1 MPLRGW
7 LSGTSGS
14 DLGYVLR
21 MLQPRQ
27 VLGQI
32 ISVSAGL
39 LLAASGL
46 HGQGPV
52 RDAAELQIL
61 LDRLQVVGSVLYV
74 AAHPDDENTA
84 ALAALAKGRKV
95 RTAYLSLTRGGG
107 GQNLIGPELDDALA
121 AIRTQELLAAR
132 RVDGAEQFFTR
143 AVDFGYSKSPEES
156 LRFWGRE
163 AILADVVRVVRRF
176 RPDVILTRFPTDGR
190 GGHGHHTASALLAVE
205 AFRAAADPRR
215 FPEQL
220 ADGRLR
226 PWQARRV
233 LFNYF
238 RFADGPAPPAGII
251 PFDVGAYD
259 PLLGRSYAELAAE
272 GRSQHRSQGFGV
284 LAPRGSRVESF
295 EHLAGEPAT
304 KDLLDGIDLTWNRVP
319 GGARVG
325 ELLDQARAAYRPER
339 PEAALP
345 MLLRALAAVTALQ
358 DPSVA
363 PKVQELQE
371 AIRCAAGLW
380 VEAVTERPA
389 AAPGEKIPVAL
400 ALLARGTVPV
410 HLEAVALEGDGALQP
425 ARDLTANQPWK
436 DTLTLAI
443 PVGARPS
450 APSWS
455 NGTRSFLHGEL
466 PAGSENA
473 AEDPPAFSARFR
485 LRILGIG
492 LDLKVPVLHRYRDPV
507 LGERTQPFIVQPPV
521 LVQGPALAQL
531 FPDGK
536 PREVALEV
544 SATRA
549 SANGRL
555 LLKVPA
561 GWRAEP
567 SEWAFAFPEA
577 GATQRLQ
584 VRIQPPAGA
593 AQGEL
598 EVQLDLDGH
607 RQPAFGKQVITHPH
621 IPTQTLFPPARL
633 HLVRADVAVRARRIG
648 YLMGAGDDIPQ
659 ALRQL
664 GCEVEL
670 LSDEALASRDLAGFD
685 AVVVGIRAFNTR
697 PALAR
702 LKDRLLAYVTQGGTE
717 IVLYQV
723 NGAFPGTNAGLTTDS
738 FGPAPFKIG
747 RERITD
753 ETAPVRFLAPQHV
766 ALTAPNAIGP
776 ADFDGWVQERGL
788 YFASSWDAAYTP
800 LLAMADPGE
809 KPLEGGLLVARH
821 GKGHFVFTSLAFF
834 RQLPDGVPGAYRL
847 FANLLSLGAS
857 QSKAEK

>member
-1 MPLRGW
+1 MHP
-7 LSGTSGS
+7 
-14 DLGYVLR
+14 
-21 MLQPRQ
+21 PRP

-32 ISVSAGL
+32 FSTFAGL
-39 LLAASGL
+39 LLAAL
-46 HGQGPV
+46 PLRGQLAV

-107 GQNLIGPELDDALA
+107 GQNLIGAELDDALA

-132 RVDGAEQFFTR
+132 RIDGAEQFFTR

-190 GGHGHHTASALLAVE
+190 GGHGHHTASAQLAVE
-205 AFRAAADPRR
+205 AFSAAADPAR

-220 ADGRLR
+220 AAGLR

-233 LFNYF
+233 LFNFF
-238 RFADGPAPPAGII
+238 RFADGPPPPAGII
-251 PFDVGAYD
+251 AFDVGDYD

-295 EHLAGEPAT
+295 ERLAGEPART
-304 KDLLDGIDLTWNRVP
+304 DLLDGIDLSWNRVA
-319 GGARVG
+319 GGGPVG
-325 ELLDQARAAYRPER
+325 ALLAEARAAFRPER

-345 MLLRALAAVTALQ
+345 ALLKALAAASDLQ
-358 DPSVA
+358 DPAVL
-363 PKVQELQE
+363 PKLAELRE

-380 VEAVTERPA
+380 AEAITDRPA
-389 AAPGEKIPVAL
+389 AAPGEKLPVAL
-400 ALLARGTVPV
+400 GLVARGTVPV
-410 HLEAVALEGDGALQP
+410 HLDAVQVQGGGSQAPD
-425 ARDLTANQPWK
+425 RDLDRNQPWRAS
-436 DTLTLAI
+436 LELAI
-443 PVGARPS
+443 PAGAPPS
-450 APSWS
+450 SPSWS
-455 NGTRSFLHGEL
+455 TGSRGFLHGE
-466 PAGSENA
+466 PPSGSENA

-485 LRILGIG
+485 LRILGTP
-492 LDLKVPVLHRYRDPV
+492 LELTVPVLHRYRDPV

-531 FPDGK
+531 FADG
-536 PREVALEV
+536 RARDLSLEV
-544 SATRA
+544 TATRA
-549 SANGRL
+549 AAGRL
-555 LLKVPA
+555 LIKVPA

-567 SEWAFAFPEA
+567 AVWPFSFAEA

-584 VRIQPPAGA
+584 VRIQPPAA
-593 AQGEL
+593 PAQGDL
-598 EVQLDLDGH
+598 AVDLDLDGQRRPALG
-607 RQPAFGKQVITHPH
+607 RQLIVHPH

-633 HLVRADVAVRARRIG
+633 RLVRADVAVRARRIG
-648 YLMGAGDDIPQ
+648 YLMGAGDDIPP

-670 LSDEALASRDLAGFD
+670 LSDEALASADLSRFD

-702 LKDRLLAYVTQGGTE
+702 LKDRLLAYVAQGGTE

-738 FGPAPFKIG
+738 FGPAPFRIG
-747 RERITD
+747 RDRITD
-753 ETAPVRFLAPQHV
+753 ETSPVRLLAPQHR
-766 ALTAPNAIGP
+766 ALLVPNPIGP
-776 ADFDGWVQERGL
+776 SDFDGWVQERGL

-809 KPLEGGLLVARH
+809 KPLDGGLLVARH
-821 GKGHFVFTSLAFF
+821 GKGHFVFTGLAFF

-847 FANLLSLGAS
+847 FANLLSLGARR
-857 QSKAEK
+857 

>member
-1 MPLRGW
+1 MPPRGR

-32 ISVSAGL
+32 FSVF
-39 LLAASGL
+39 LAATGL

-52 RDAAELQIL
+52 RDAADLQVL

-143 AVDFGYSKSPEES
+143 AVDFGYSKSAEES

-163 AILADVVRVVRRF
+163 AVLADVVRVVRRF

-190 GGHGHHTASALLAVE
+190 GGHGHHTASAQLAVE
-205 AFRAAADPRR
+205 AFAAAADPKR
-215 FPEQL
+215 FLEQL
-220 ADGRLR
+220 AGGRLR
-226 PWQARRV
+226 PWQAKRV
-233 LFNYF
+233 LFNFF

-251 PFDVGAYD
+251 PFEVGGYD

-295 EHLAGEPAT
+295 EHLAGDPARS
-304 KDLLDGIDLTWNRVP
+304 DLLDGVDLTWNRVP
-319 GGARVG
+319 GGAKVG
-325 ELLDQARAAYRPER
+325 ELLTKARSAFRPER
-339 PEAALP
+339 PEAALAP
-345 MLLRALAAVTALQ
+345 LLEALAVVTNLRDAE
-358 DPSVA
+358 VA
-363 PKVQELQE
+363 HKVAELTE

-380 VEAVTERPA
+380 AEAVTERPA
-389 AAPGEKIPVAL
+389 AAPGETVPVAL
-400 ALLARGTVPV
+400 GLLARGAVPV
-410 HLEAVALEGDGALQP
+410 HLESVVLQGDGSLNP
-425 ARDLTANQPWK
+425 AKDLAANQPWK
-436 DTLTLAI
+436 ASLSLAI
-443 PVGARPS
+443 PAGALPS

-455 NGTRSFLHGEL
+455 TGSRSFLHGEL
-466 PAGSENA
+466 PSGSENA

-485 LRILGIG
+485 LRILGT
-492 LDLKVPVLHRYRDPV
+492 DLELQVPVLHRYRDPV
-507 LGERTQPFIVQPPV
+507 LGERTQPFIIQPPV

-531 FPDGK
+531 FADGR
-536 PREVALEV
+536 PREVAFEV

-549 SANGRL
+549 AAAGRL
-555 LLKVPA
+555 RFTVPA

-567 SEWAFAFPEA
+567 PEWSFAFAEA
-577 GATQRLQ
+577 GATRRLQ
-584 VRIQPPAGA
+584 VQIQPPARA
-593 AQGEL
+593 SQGEL
-598 EVQLDLDGH
+598 AVELDLDGH
-607 RQPAFGKQVITHPH
+607 RQSAVGKQVITHPH

-633 HLVRADVAVRARRIG
+633 RLVRADVAVRARRVG

-664 GCEVEL
+664 GCDVEL
-670 LSDEALASRDLAGFD
+670 LSDEALAGRDLSGFD
-685 AVVVGIRAFNTR
+685 ALVVGIRAFNTR

-702 LKDRLLAYVTQGGTE
+702 LKDRLLAYVAQGGTE

-747 RERITD
+747 RERVTD
-753 ETAPVRFLAPQHV
+753 ETSPVGLLAPQHP
-766 ALTAPNAIGP
+766 ALASPNAIGT

-809 KPLEGGLLVARH
+809 KSLDGGLLVARH
-821 GKGHFVFTSLAFF
+821 GKGHFVLTGLAFF

-847 FANLLSLGAS
+847 FANLLSLGA
-857 QSKAEK
+857 K